1 MGTKEILKFYVEKGA
16 DNAMT
21 RATNDKQ
28 QYTHNIFIGYTYVV
42 AFQRAF

>member
-1 MGTKEILKFYVEKGA
+1 MGTKQILKFYVEKGIE
-16 DNAMT
+16 NAMT

-28 QYTHNIFIGYTYVV
+28 QYTHNISIGYKYVV